1 MAKVKLV
8 SLLGH
13 QIKKLL
19 TSLLLT
25 QSNVSILNLRLF
37 SLRQLFLGH
46 HSPGLIIPRIDHLDF
61 DFTRA
66 LGAAGIGS
74 ILDASFT
81 CLSCVFYGSLQ
92 AEAL

>member
-37 SLRQLFLGH
+37 SLGH

-61 DFTRA
+61 DYTGA
-66 LGAAGIGS
+66 PGAAGIGS

-81 CLSCVFYGSLQ
+81 CLSCVFYGSPQ

>member
-8 SLLGH
+8 SSLGH

-25 QSNVSILNLRLF
+25 QSNVSILNLKLF

-61 DFTRA
+61 DYTGA
-66 LGAAGIGS
+66 PGAAGMGFN
-74 ILDASFT
+74 LEMLRLRA
-81 CLSCVFYGSLQ
+81 
-92 AEAL
+92 